1 MKNYMKMIVLAL
13 ALLVGIPAVV
23 VAGQAAYS
31 YATTYTSYGAT
42 NTLVK
47 YVGQSQGSMLLGPS
61 TIVDAGSGTSY
72 PVLKGVLTTT
82 AATSDAVTITGVTS
96 TSNCV
101 FGEANATAATNVAT
115 TYISAVAA
123 NTVTVTHTATAG
135 MIYNIH
141 CTPQ

>member
-1 MKNYMKMIVLAL
+1 MKNFMKVFGVVLT
-13 ALLVGIPAVV
+13 LLFVVPAVV

-47 YVGQSQGSMLLGPS
+47 YAGQSQGSMLLGPS

-72 PVLKGVLTTT
+72 PVLKGNLTTT

-101 FGEANATAATNVAT
+101 FGESNATAATNIAA

-123 NTVTVTHTATAG
+123 NTVTVTHAATAG
-135 MIYNIH
+135 MMYNIH